1 MMIFAGTMPPPA
13 EDESMAPRWNR
24 FVTIIGIALVT
35 CDLPPASAQQT
46 SDPLAQ
52 LNNAVQDMVQK
63 VPLLSSRC
71 SCRNTIHRL
80 EVGGPAGGWA
90 TRAYM
95 TDSKRKLY
103 NTAKAKLLSGQ
114 QVFSHTQST
123 FDIKQY

>member
-46 SDPLAQ
+46 PDPLAQ

-63 VPLLSSRC
+63 VDPQARSGRAG
-71 SCRNTIHRL
+71 RGAGRP
-80 EVGGPAGGWA
+80 GP
-90 TRAYM
+90 T
-95 TDSKRKLY
+95 
-103 NTAKAKLLSGQ
+103 
-114 QVFSHTQST
+114 
-123 FDIKQY
+123 